1 MKHERSR
8 SKESTKRVKKKK
20 ESEGDDR
27 YSRRSTSYRTH
38 YYSICSRVC
47 VCVWERD
54 DGENNGTMKARTL
67 LLLQLIARAR
77 EKEWDATDGFL
88 IYFHLVVVVVIV
100 VSFFGLRKR
109 RRRRRLLFASL
120 IFLVPK
126 YKIMGNAAAA
136 AAASSLSLSVFVCV
150 CVYTQWVG

>member
-1 MKHERSR
+1 MKEAEAKKARSAL
-8 SKESTKRVKKKK
+8 KKKK
-20 ESEGDDR
+20 AKVTIDIR
-27 YSRRSTSYRTH
+27 VAAHHIAHTTTPFVV
-38 YYSICSRVC
+38 VC

>member
-1 MKHERSR
+1 MTIDIRVAAHHIAHT
-8 SKESTKRVKKKK
+8 STPFV
-20 ESEGDDR
+20 
-27 YSRRSTSYRTH
+27 
-38 YYSICSRVC
+38 V